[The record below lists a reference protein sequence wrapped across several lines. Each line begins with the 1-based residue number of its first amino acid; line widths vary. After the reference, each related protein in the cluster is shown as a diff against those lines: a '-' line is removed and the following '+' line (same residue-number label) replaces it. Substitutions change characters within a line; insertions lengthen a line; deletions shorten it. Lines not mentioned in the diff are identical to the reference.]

1 MNYLSPCCLG
11 TVNYDE
17 WNDMW
22 ICNICK
28 EGFNEDELVNEDDDD
43 NRDISI
49 ADEIEL
55 AERYGGR

>member
-11 TVNYDE
+11 TVEYDE
-17 WNDMW
+17 WTSMW

-43 NRDISI
+43 DRDITDNEV
-49 ADEIEL
+49 AEII
-55 AERYGGR
+55 ERGER